1 MRFLTTLLPL
11 VTLAVRVAATLPS
24 TVPADSA
31 VPLADSAVPLADS
44 AVPLA
49 DSAVP
54 LADLS
59 LPAPTYQR
67 DSNGPGNGSGVP
79 DDVPRGGSQY
89 GTAQSGVVVVDP
101 SPACE
106 ARVETA
112 VERRGPFKMQW
123 NKRTK
128 FVAATF
134 VLLCVVGV
142 VTGVT
147 IVEVKPHHHSSH
159 SSRPHTTTHRT
170 TATTTKSKSSRPT
183 HHRHQRRGPLD
194 DEFESCVPLD
204 EDSTKICLADFPLQA
219 NDDGSVREL
228 SKRDIT
234 STRTSY
240 RRRLELDNAQ

>member
-31 VPLADSAVPLADS
+31 VPLAD
-44 AVPLA
+44 
-49 DSAVP
+49 
-54 LADLS
+54 LS

-67 DSNGPGNGSGVP
+67 DSNGPGYGSGVP
-79 DDVPRGGSQY
+79 DDDPRDGSQY
-89 GTAQSGVVVVDP
+89 RPVSPGTAQSGVVVVDP

-106 ARVETA
+106 ARIETA
-112 VERRGPFKMQW
+112 VERQGPFKMQW
-123 NKRTK
+123 NKKTK
-128 FVAATF
+128 IVAATAF

-147 IVEVKPHHHSSH
+147 LVEVKPHHHSSH
-159 SSRPHTTTHRT
+159 SSRPHPTTHPT
-170 TATTTKSKSSRPT
+170 TATATKSKSSKPT

-204 EDSTKICLADFPLQA
+204 KESTKICLADFPLQA

-240 RRRLELDNAQ
+240 RRRLELDNAQCCCILRRIY

>member
-11 VTLAVRVAATLPS
+11 VTLAVRVAEALSPTAP
-24 TVPADSA
+24 TAPAI
-31 VPLADSAVPLADS
+31 PLG
-44 AVPLA
+44 
-49 DSAVP
+49 
-54 LADLS
+54 DLS
-59 LPAPTYQR
+59 LPPATYQHEPGYESTDDDRR
-67 DSNGPGNGSGVP
+67 DGSRYRPVP
-79 DDVPRGGSQY
+79 P
-89 GTAQSGVVVVDP
+89 GTAPSQSGVVVVDP

-112 VERRGPFKMQW
+112 VRRQGPFKMQW
-123 NKRTK
+123 NKKTK
-128 FVAATF
+128 IVAATAF

-147 IVEVKPHHHSSH
+147 FVEVKPHHHSSH
-159 SSRPHTTTHRT
+159 STHPHTTTHRT